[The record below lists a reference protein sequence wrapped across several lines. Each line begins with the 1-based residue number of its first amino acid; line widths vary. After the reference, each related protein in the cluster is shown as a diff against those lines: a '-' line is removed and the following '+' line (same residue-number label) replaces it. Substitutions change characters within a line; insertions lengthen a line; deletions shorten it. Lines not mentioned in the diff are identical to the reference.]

1 MEKRNP
7 SNHRQNPKKAN
18 KNGLTKGAQT
28 RQRILKAA
36 RRVFARHPYHAAS
49 IRIIA
54 SEADMEHGA
63 IRYHFARK
71 SDIFE
76 EIVRTEC
83 EEIYRNNRKWSKET
97 IGLEREEGLSL
108 YLDLALEYYFN
119 DPEPLHMINQNVSQV
134 DNLET
139 IPGYHHLVNLLIRTR
154 EPARKVFPAEVDSR
168 DIERFNDTI
177 NALVINYIGASSLQ
191 AGALGLEP
199 DSSEYREWVKDTLM
213 FIMLPVMEKMMQEA
227 VS

>member
-1 MEKRNP
+1 MEKRKP
-7 SNHRQNPKKAN
+7 SNRGQIHKKTN

-28 RQRILKAA
+28 RQRILNAA

-49 IRIIA
+49 IRMIA
-54 SEADMEHGA
+54 SEAGMEHGT

-76 EIVRTEC
+76 EIVQAEC
-83 EEIYRNNRKWSKET
+83 EEIYQNIRKLSKET
-97 IGLEREEGLSL
+97 VGLEPEEGLSL
-108 YLDLALEYYFN
+108 YLDRFLECYFN

-139 IPGYHHLVNLLIRTR
+139 IPGYHHLINLLTRTR
-154 EPARKVFPAEVDSR
+154 EYSRKAFPVEVDSR
-168 DIERFNDTI
+168 DFGRYSDTFNTLI
-177 NALVINYIGASSLQ
+177 INYVGASSLQ
-191 AGALGLEP
+191 AGTLGIEP

-213 FIMLPVMEKMMQEA
+213 FIMVPVMEKMMQNTF
-227 VS
+227 S